1 MPFTGSHPAAV
12 LPFLGTPLPASA
24 LVIGS
29 MAPDIPYYLPF
40 QPALYTHTALSIV
53 TTDLLLGA
61 LAWSVWHGLLAP
73 PALSAAPRALRAR
86 LADVPLGLST
96 RLSGTRSVLLAVGAL
111 VLGSATHVLWDEFTH
126 PRRWG
131 TEHLPA
137 LAENW
142 GPLPGY
148 RWLQYL
154 SGLLGGLVLVAW
166 LVRWLVRT
174 PVHPGTDRYAPW
186 WPWAVV
192 VGVGGVAGG
201 AGAAPASGLGAAGFA
216 GATWA
221 GGAALGVALVLALAW
236 HVARARARGPG

>member
-40 QPALYTHTALSIV
+40 QPALYTHTALSVV
-53 TTDLLLGA
+53 TTDLLLGVV
-61 LAWSVWHGLLAP
+61 AWSLWHGLLAA

-96 RLSGTRSVLLAVGAL
+96 RLGSTRIVLLAVAAL

-131 TEHLPA
+131 TEHLSA

-142 GPLPGY
+142 GALPGY

-166 LVRWLVRT
+166 FVRWLVRT
-174 PVHPGTDRYAPW
+174 PAQTRTDGRAPW

-192 VGVGGVAGG
+192 VAIAAVTGA
-201 AGAAPASGLGAAGFA
+201 AGAASAPSLGAAGFA

-221 GGAALGVALVLALAW
+221 GGAALCVALVLATAW
-236 HVARARARGPG
+236 HVRQRSG